1 MRFIIYGAGGIGGT
15 IGARLYLSG
24 HDVVLIARGRHLS
37 VLREKGLLFRT
48 PAGDHQLPIPSVGG
62 PHEIDFRDGDVVFLT
77 MKTQDTED
85 ALHDL
90 ELAAP
95 PSLPVVCAQNGVEN
109 ERLAV
114 RRFENVYAMLVALPA
129 THLEPGV
136 VIASAAPF
144 TGALHAGRYPSGTD
158 STIEAVCAAL
168 RESNFV
174 CDADPN
180 AMELKYRKLQLNLG
194 NGLEVL
200 TGRNAWGA
208 GGALGEVTAKLR
220 EEAVAVFAAAGIRW
234 TDPATYQKR
243 VTDHYQSQP
252 IDGEARAASSTLQSL
267 MRGHTSVEVDFLNG
281 EISLLG
287 RLHGVPTPYN
297 DVVRREAVA
306 TAAGRRP
313 AGSMT
318 VEDVVALAEAR
329 RAELAAS

>member
-15 IGARLYLSG
+15 IGARLHLSG
-24 HDVVLIARGRHLS
+24 HQVVLIARGRHLS

-48 PAGDHQLPIPSVGG
+48 PAGDHHLPIPSVAG

-95 PSLPVVCAQNGVEN
+95 PSLPVICAQNGVEN

-144 TGALHAGRYPSGTD
+144 TGALHAGRYPNGTD
-158 STIEAVCAAL
+158 ATIDAVCAAL

-208 GGALGEVTAKLR
+208 SGTLGEVTAKLR
-220 EEAVAVFAAAGIRW
+220 EEAVVVFSAAGIRW
-234 TDPATYQKR
+234 TDPETYAKR

-252 IDGEARAASSTLQSL
+252 IDGEARSASSTLQSL
-267 MRGHTSVEVDFLNG
+267 MRGHTTVEVDFLNG

-287 RLHGVPTPYN
+287 RLHGIPTPYN
-297 DVVRREAVA
+297 DVIRREAVA

-329 RAELAAS
+329 RAEVAAP

>member
-15 IGARLYLSG
+15 IGARLHLSG

-37 VLREKGLLFRT
+37 VLRERGLLFRT
-48 PAGDHQLPIPSVGG
+48 PAGDHHLPIPSVSG

-95 PSLPVVCAQNGVEN
+95 PSLPVICAQNGVEN
-109 ERLAV
+109 ERLAA
-114 RRFENVYAMLVALPA
+114 RRFENVYGMLVALPA

-144 TGALHAGRYPSGTD
+144 TGALHAGRYPNGTD
-158 STIEAVCAAL
+158 ATIDAVCAAL
-168 RESNFV
+168 RDSNFI

-208 GGALGEVTAKLR
+208 SGALGEVTAKLR

-234 TDPATYQKR
+234 TDPESYQKR

-252 IDGEARAASSTLQSL
+252 IDGEARSASSTLQSL
-267 MRGHTSVEVDFLNG
+267 MRGHTTVEVDFLNG

-287 RLHGVPTPYN
+287 RLHGIPTPYN

-313 AGSMT
+313 AGSMS
-318 VEDVVALAEAR
+318 VEEIVALAEAR